1 MKTGLP
7 SVIRQDGAQAIPAEK
22 TGAKQPVQ
30 KAQGRWLLGM
40 VTGQVAFFAL
50 ALKALPLFAHSHFV
64 LPPVAVLPFLFS
76 ATLTGGLLGGF
87 VHARLTRKAEAA
99 PPLQMRAYIFQALA
113 ETNRRL
119 AEMFVNEEFNEAANG
134 NSDSRRMKAKP
145 ELKVAPPVA
154 PRMGGM

>member
-1 MKTGLP
+1 
-7 SVIRQDGAQAIPAEK
+7 
-22 TGAKQPVQ
+22 
-30 KAQGRWLLGM
+30 M

-50 ALKALPLFAHSHFV
+50 ALKALPFFAQFNFIF
-64 LPPVAVLPFLFS
+64 PPVAVVPFLFS
-76 ATLTGGLLGGF
+76 ATLTGGLLGGL
-87 VHARLTRKAEAA
+87 VHARLTRKDEAA
-99 PPLQMRAYIFQALA
+99 PPLPMRAYIFQALA